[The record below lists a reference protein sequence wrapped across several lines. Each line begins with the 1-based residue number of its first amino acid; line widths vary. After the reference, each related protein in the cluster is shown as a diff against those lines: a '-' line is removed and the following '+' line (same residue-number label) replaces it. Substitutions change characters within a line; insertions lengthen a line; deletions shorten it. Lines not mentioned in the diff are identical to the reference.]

1 MKKLLI
7 SLSLIVGFGA
17 NAICQDLNFSQ
28 YYETPLLRNP
38 ALAGIFNGDVRVKAN
53 YRSQWGSIA
62 VPFKTFA
69 ASGEYKMPLNNTS
82 GDWVTLGLQGTSD
95 VAGDIKLKKTALLPV
110 ISFNKS
116 LSQISNKYLSVALI
130 GGPVNTSFN
139 SQELKLISPDELP
152 KFSNFGY
159 TYYDVGAGL
168 TYSSDYGDDIR
179 YYVGAAMYHI
189 NNPKLNYFANNTEY
203 SILGRKTVINGG
215 ISAQTSDNNKIQGFV
230 DYIKQDGNEQFLAGM
245 LYGVDF
251 GRNYKEDNTSFGINF
266 GTFFRWGDAII
277 PVINFDIDKW
287 NIGFSYDINISKLNT
302 YTQNRGGL
310 ELSATY
316 RGFLNRRTAMG
327 AAMRCPG
334 F

>member
-1 MKKLLI
+1 MLVGLCTSAI
-7 SLSLIVGFGA
+7 S
-17 NAICQDLNFSQ
+17 QDLNFSQ

-38 ALAGIFNGDVRVKAN
+38 ALAGIFNGDVRVKVN
-53 YRSQWGSIA
+53 YRSQWGSVA
-62 VPFKTFA
+62 MPFKTFA
-69 ASGEYKMPLNNTS
+69 ASGEYKLPLNNTA

-95 VAGDIKLKKTALLPV
+95 VAGDIKLKRTALLPV
-110 ISFNKS
+110 VSFNKS
-116 LSQISNKYLSVALI
+116 LSQIRNSYLSIAVI

-139 SQELKLISPDELP
+139 SQELKLISQEEIS

-168 TYSSDYGDDIR
+168 TYSSDFGDDIR
-179 YYVGAAMYHI
+179 YYLGAAMYHI
-189 NNPKLNYFANNTEY
+189 NNPKLNYFTDNSAY
-203 SILGRKTVINGG
+203 SILGRKLVLNGG
-215 ISAQTSDNNKIQGFV
+215 ISAQTSDNNKVQGYV

-245 LYGVDF
+245 LYGIDF
-251 GRNYKEDNTSFGINF
+251 GRNYKEENTTFGINF

-277 PVINFDIDKW
+277 PVVNFDIDRW

-302 YTQNRGGL
+302 YSQYRGGL

-316 RGFLNRRTAMG
+316 RANLNRRSAMG
-327 AAMRCPG
+327 AAMRCPA